1 MKSRN
6 LFAGVLILFTGVIAL
21 LAVLNVFDFHWS
33 TLWRLWPMLL
43 VIMGIALLPLN
54 EYVKTAI
61 LLIALALGCWLYHVE
76 DRHYKG
82 NPVTRFINKHYP
94 SWNWEDW
101 NDWDDW
107 FDK

>member
-33 TLWRLWPMLL
+33 TLWRLWPMFLI
-43 VIMGIALLPLN
+43 IMGIALLPLN

>member
-21 LAVLNVFDFHWS
+21 LAVMDVFEFHWS
-33 TLWRLWPMLL
+33 TLWRLWPMFLI
-43 VIMGIALLPLN
+43 IMGIALLPFH

-82 NPVTRFINKHYP
+82 NPVTRFINKHHT
-94 SWNWEDW
+94 SW
-101 NDWDDW
+101 DWDDW
-107 FDK
+107 DDWEDWFKK

>member
-1 MKSRN
+1 MKRI
-6 LFAGVLILFTGVIAL
+6 VL
-21 LAVLNVFDFHWS
+21 
-33 TLWRLWPMLL
+33 
-43 VIMGIALLPLN
+43 
-54 EYVKTAI
+54 I